1 MMITNIVITVLTT
14 FEMEIV
20 TMIISGWMRIV
31 ENLVNF
37 VGVSSKILRCKI
49 TDKYIKCPK

>member
-37 VGVSSKILRCKI
+37 VGVSSKIL
-49 TDKYIKCPK
+49 